1 MDVVTGAFGYIGRYI
16 TDRLFKTGRQV
27 KTITTHPNKPNP
39 FGDRIQVYP
48 YHFDQPELL
57 KAVLSGV
64 DTLYNTYWVRFNHR
78 SMTFEKAL
86 ENTRVLFQCAYESG
100 VKKIVHISVTNPSL
114 DSNLPYYRGKARQE
128 ELVKSCGVSHAV
140 IRPTL
145 VFGKEDI
152 LVNNIAWLIRKFPM
166 FPIFGDGSYRV
177 QPVYVGD
184 LAEIAVES
192 AHQSHSF
199 AVDAIGP
206 EEFTFED
213 FVRLIST
220 EISRQVRFLKVSP
233 AVGIFAG
240 KMIGYYLRDVI
251 LTRDELEG
259 LMMNLLTSKQSPN
272 GSTKFSEWL
281 AENRETIGTKY
292 SSELQRHFRWKPG

>member
-206 EEFTFED
+206 EEYTFED

>member
-39 FGDRIQVYP
+39 FGDRIQAYP
-48 YHFDQPELL
+48 YHFDQPDLL

-114 DSNLPYYRGKARQE
+114 DLNLPYYRGKARQE

-206 EEFTFED
+206 EEYTFED

>member
-1 MDVVTGAFGYIGRYI
+1 MDVVTGAFGYIGHYI

-184 LAEIAVES
+184 LAEIAIES

-206 EEFTFED
+206 EEYTFED